1 MTITCAPLNTDLERP
16 KLILPSSVQNQ
27 NRVLSML
34 KQEQDPAIG
43 QCQHTLHNLHKKSMR
58 TQMHRTWFPSRM
70 ASSTSVLFKSTQEAT
85 MANKYAC
92 LPSKRARLASFSS
105 FSLCYRKET
114 KMLCGNCCSK
124 MDSFCNNF
132 IQSLLFQVLVFRKQ
146 VACFNDTSFMY
157 YLLFLE
163 IMLFLS

>member
-1 MTITCAPLNTDLERP
+1 MTSTCAPLNTDLESP

-34 KQEQDPAIG
+34 KQAQDPAIG

-85 MANKYAC
+85 MANKQAC

-124 MDSFCNNF
+124 RIHFAIISYNCCFFKSQYSENKQLVLMIPVLCTIFY
-132 IQSLLFQVLVFRKQ
+132 FQK
-146 VACFNDTSFMY
+146 
-157 YLLFLE
+157 
-163 IMLFLS
+163 